1 MVLGKSIHVNITRA
15 VNAAVSFDDKMM
27 DGGGSI
33 YRYVAGTGSIYSTF
47 SLSLVPDF
55 WVVGCWSGLYELIVG
70 TTSKSNP
77 TNPNLERYS
86 LSSFFN
92 V

>member
-33 YRYVAGTGSIYSTF
+33 YRYVAGSIFNLFTLSCSGF
-47 SLSLVPDF
+47 LGCWLLEWLVRINCWNNVEVESHESKFGKILSL
-55 WVVGCWSGLYELIVG
+55 
-70 TTSKSNP
+70 
-77 TNPNLERYS
+77 
-86 LSSFFN
+86 
-92 V
+92 

>member
-1 MVLGKSIHVNITRA
+1 MVLGKSIRVNITRA

-55 WVVGCWSGLYELIVG
+55 WVVGVLVRINCWNNVEVESHESKFGKILSLYY
-70 TTSKSNP
+70 
-77 TNPNLERYS
+77 R
-86 LSSFFN
+86 
-92 V
+92 